1 MPSPDP
7 AQAKWL
13 LLYDGE
19 CRFCIAGS
27 ARLAAMARPGL
38 VERVDLRDPAAMARH
53 PSIPHN
59 VDFSAI
65 RLVTPDGR
73 MSSGAEAIARAL
85 GSRPAWKMV
94 TWLYWAPGIRQLT
107 DAAYR
112 WVARNRFRIMG
123 RAAPSCDSGSCALPT
138 AERRKGAA

>member
-1 MPSPDP
+1 MPSPAP
-7 AQAKWL
+7 AQARWL

-27 ARLAAMARPGL
+27 TRLVAMARPGL
-38 VERVDLRDPAAMARH
+38 IERVDLRDRSALDRY
-53 PSIPHN
+53 PSVPRD
-59 VDFSAI
+59 VDLSAI

-85 GSRPAWKMV
+85 GTRPAWKLV
-94 TWLYWAPGIRQLT
+94 TWLYWVPGIRQLT

-112 WVARNRFRIMG
+112 WVARNRLRIMG

>member
-1 MPSPDP
+1 MPSPAP

-27 ARLAAMARPGL
+27 TRLAAMARPGL
-38 VERVDLRDPAAMARH
+38 IERVDLRDRAAMARH
-53 PSIPHN
+53 PSIPRD
-59 VDFSAI
+59 VDLSAI

-85 GSRPAWKMV
+85 GTRPAWKLV
-94 TWLYWAPGIRQLT
+94 TWLYWVPGIRQLT
-107 DAAYR
+107 DAAYG

-123 RAAPSCDSGSCALPT
+123 RAAPICESGSCALPT